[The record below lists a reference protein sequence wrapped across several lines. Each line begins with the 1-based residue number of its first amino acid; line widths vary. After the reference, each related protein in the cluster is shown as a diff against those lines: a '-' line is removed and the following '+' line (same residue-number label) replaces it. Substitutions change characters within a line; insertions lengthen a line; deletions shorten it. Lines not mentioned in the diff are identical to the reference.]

1 MARILIIDDEANI
14 RKSLQSALQRRDHEV
29 DLAESIAAARAL
41 MSQGHDLI
49 LLDVMLPDGSG
60 LDLLD
65 HLLAADKQQSVVMIS
80 GHADVDMAVDA
91 IRRGAYDFIEKPI
104 SLDRLL
110 VTIDN
115 AVRATTMTQAS
126 NRLAQSV
133 YGHLVGESPPMVAL
147 RESIAKSAPKATR
160 FLITGENGT
169 GKELV
174 AHFIHQRSRYSN
186 GPFVAV
192 NCAALPRELIEAE
205 LFGHTA
211 GAFTGAGKARNGHFV
226 QANKG
231 SIFLDE
237 ISEMPP
243 PAQAKILRTLE
254 TRTITAL
261 GSDKTSKIE
270 GNVIAAT
277 NRDIDSMV
285 DKGAFRQDLL
295 YRLNVVE
302 YKLPPLR
309 QRQDDIPLLL
319 NHFLSRFA
327 AETKSTPKRLAP
339 SALQLLCG
347 YDFPGNVRELRNLA
361 ERINIYCD
369 GDEADT
375 AQLRSLLPIRSDEST
390 SLKQSMTDYERD
402 FIIAA
407 IKRHGGN
414 FTRAARELGLERSHL
429 YKKAKKLGLDRQG

>member
-1 MARILIIDDEANI
+1 MARILIVDDEANI
-14 RKSLQSALQRRDHEV
+14 RRTLQSALERRDHQV
-29 DLAESIAAARAL
+29 DLADSIAAARPQTD
-41 MSQGHDLI
+41 QGYDLI

-65 HLLAADKQQSVVMIS
+65 QILLADSGQTVVMIS
-80 GHADVDMAVDA
+80 GHADVDMAVAA

-104 SLDRLL
+104 SLERLL

-115 AVRATTMTQAS
+115 AVRTTAMNQAS
-126 NRLAQSV
+126 HRLARSV
-133 YGHLVGESPPMVAL
+133 YGHLIGESPAMVAL
-147 RESIAKSAPKATR
+147 RESVAKSAPKATR

-174 AHFIHQRSRYSN
+174 AHLIHQSSQFSG

-226 QANKG
+226 QAHQG

-243 PAQAKILRTLE
+243 AAQAKILRTLE
-254 TRTITAL
+254 TRTVIPL
-261 GSDKTSKIE
+261 GSGKEIKVE

-277 NRDIDSMV
+277 NRDVDAMV
-285 DKGAFRQDLL
+285 KEGSFRQDLL
-295 YRLNVVE
+295 YRLNVVQ
-302 YKLPPLR
+302 YQLPPLR
-309 QRQDDIPLLL
+309 QRPQDIPLLL
-319 NHFLSRFA
+319 DHFLARFA
-327 AETKSTPKRLAP
+327 TETKSAPKRLTK
-339 SALQLLCG
+339 SSLQLLSG
-347 YDFPGNVRELRNLA
+347 YEFPGNVRELRNLA
-361 ERINIYCD
+361 ERIGIYCD
-369 GDEADT
+369 RDEVDP
-375 AQLRSLLPIRSDEST
+375 AQLRSLLPLTGDQSAR
-390 SLKQSMTDYERD
+390 LKDAVDDFERD
-402 FIIAA
+402 FISSV
-407 IKRHGGN
+407 IKRHNGN